1 MHAYMKKY
9 PKLDDMPLT
18 KSLQHTLRDLCVA
31 GPAFEPQ
38 VSQNGDLKRK
48 FLTREQQDA
57 HELMQFVLSMLDDEA
72 ELPQNRIPT
81 FSLVQDPVWEWLGR
95 NLLEENKSITS
106 QDYGRLNPFCGLMKS
121 TLSVDCAKCGA
132 VSSPCLQ
139 KFSTVSLAIP
149 LRRQDWSLEDSLQEF
164 TIEETVTG
172 VECPDCYTKR
182 TKAKKSPNQ
191 FTALPPRTGVRQTAR
206 KRLTFTRAPK
216 VLCLHLRRLVR
227 APSGEPV
234 KSNGHVRFPL
244 ELDLTPYCSFGCG
257 PEPPSAFIRRKTPM
271 EVPKEQDVDD
281 TVWQFIN
288 RPRFGT

>member
-1 MHAYMKKY
+1 
-9 PKLDDMPLT
+9 
-18 KSLQHTLRDLCVA
+18 
-31 GPAFEPQ
+31 
-38 VSQNGDLKRK
+38 
-48 FLTREQQDA
+48 
-57 HELMQFVLSMLDDEA
+57 
-72 ELPQNRIPT
+72 
-81 FSLVQDPVWEWLGR
+81 
-95 NLLEENKSITS
+95 
-106 QDYGRLNPFCGLMKS
+106 
-121 TLSVDCAKCGA
+121 
-132 VSSPCLQ
+132 
-139 KFSTVSLAIP
+139 VSLAIP

-234 KSNGHVRFPL
+234 KSNCHVRFPL

-257 PEPPSAFIRRKTPM
+257 PEPPSAFIRRKTPV
-271 EVPKEQDVDD
+271 EVSKEQEVDD
-281 TVWQFIN
+281 TVWQFVN
-288 RPRFGT
+288 RPRFGTVTLPPQLSLSGGSNSSQAEADLHRAKKKMEMTHEKPKQSTSPFSTLYRLVSVIVHHGSHLGGHYAVYRKLLTKPLRDPSQYPEIGSSAGTEDWVYISDESVQPCSVAEVLKAQAYMLFYEKY